1 MGKGMTGWSLAPT
14 YEEERN
20 EVYATAISVF
30 GKIAYAIFRYDDIS
44 VTITK
49 NILLMI
55 FARRK
60 YLEVSK
66 FLDAY
71 GKGLFRQRVYS
82 VLNTLYQCDIVIR
95 GAGHTFG
102 IFETFYP
109 KGCGNFGIGSLN
121 DCMDSDIILKFDEEF
136 KSFIENADKYE
147 YAGGYNSPRA
157 SRKIAFRMKT
167 NVYSEIV

>member
-1 MGKGMTGWSLAPT
+1 MGKGMTGWSMVPT

-20 EVYATAISVF
+20 KVYTTAISVF

-71 GKGLFRQRVYS
+71 GNGLFRQRVYS
-82 VLNTLYQCDIVIR
+82 VLNTLYQCKVVLR
-95 GAGHTFG
+95 GEGKTFD

-121 DCMDSDIILKFDEEF
+121 DCMESDITLKFDEDF
-136 KSFIENADKYE
+136 KCFIENADKYKYE
-147 YAGGYNSPRA
+147 GRYNLPRA
-157 SRKIAFRMKT
+157 AKKIAFRKAY
-167 NVYSEIV
+167 VYSGIV